1 MKVDSGPVQ
10 HFCYHLDES
19 RPIEV
24 LNHIHQ
30 DNNGW
35 FDMHYELEMGI
46 VLAGK
51 MQRSYDGVDLELGP
65 GEVWFCNMWEP
76 HGFQITGTPCEVIV
90 FEIFPPIIHLNIL
103 NYNWLYPFISSV
115 SQRPQSKGEDKKE
128 VLSIASRVKVE
139 LARSTKDILRLQ
151 LLMLELIQL
160 VSRSTN
166 DKLNE
171 RTPAVP
177 SSQHRIAPAMELVF
191 RERRFIPLDEAAK
204 ACALSK
210 NGFSQ
215 LFSKLMSTT
224 FPKFALNYRIRGALH
239 EHSHS
244 GKKLEAI
251 ATDWGFTDASHLH
264 KYLNKNKGSF

>member
-1 MKVDSGPVQ
+1 MKVDSNLVQ
-10 HFCYHLDES
+10 HFYYHLDES
-19 RPIEV
+19 KPVEV
-24 LNHIHQ
+24 LHHVHEQ
-30 DNNGW
+30 QNGW

-46 VLAGK
+46 VLTGK
-51 MQRSYDGVDLELGP
+51 MKRSYDGVDLELGP

-76 HGFQITGTPCEVIV
+76 HGFQITSTPCEVIV
-90 FEIFPPIIHLNIL
+90 FEIFPPMIHHNLL
-103 NYNWLYPFISSV
+103 NYNWLDPFISSV
-115 SQRPQSKGEDKKE
+115 SQRPQSTIHDKNE
-128 VLSIASRVKVE
+128 VLAIATRVKLE
-139 LARSTKDILRLQ
+139 LGRSPKDIVRLQ
-151 LLMLELIQL
+151 LLMFELIHL
-160 VSRSTN
+160 VSRGTN
-166 DKLNE
+166 DKPTDKAPVNI
-171 RTPAVP
+171 

-191 RERRFIPLDEAAK
+191 RERRFIPLEEAAK

-264 KYLNKNKGSF
+264 KYLRKA